1 MKNVAEEIKGLEI
14 KTTAGGY
21 IIDDVSFV
29 SEYDQE
35 QTYKIT
41 LGQKLGKDDVY
52 PENFEGSSGEITVLW
67 EGEQWD
73 ITYFGDVQNKPL
85 NSGFSGL
92 KD

>member
-35 QTYKIT
+35 QTYTIV
-41 LGQKLGKDDVY
+41 LGEKLGRDDIY
-52 PENFEGSSGEITVLW
+52 PENFEGSSGEITVVW
-67 EGEQWD
+67 DGDEWD
-73 ITYFGDVQNKPL
+73 IKYFGQVAQ
-85 NSGFSGL
+85 
-92 KD
+92 

>member
-1 MKNVAEEIKGLEI
+1 MRNVAEEIKGLEI

-35 QTYKIT
+35 QIYKIT

-52 PENFEGSSGEITVLW
+52 PENFEGSSGEITVVW
-67 EGEQWD
+67 DGDEWD
-73 ITYFGDVQNKPL
+73 IKSFGQVAQ
-85 NSGFSGL
+85 
-92 KD
+92 

>member
-1 MKNVAEEIKGLEI
+1 MRNVAEEIKGLEV

-52 PENFEGSSGEITVLW
+52 PENFGGESGEVTVVW
-67 EGEQWD
+67 DGDEWD
-73 ITYFGDVQNKPL
+73 IKYFGQVAQ
-85 NSGFSGL
+85 
-92 KD
+92 